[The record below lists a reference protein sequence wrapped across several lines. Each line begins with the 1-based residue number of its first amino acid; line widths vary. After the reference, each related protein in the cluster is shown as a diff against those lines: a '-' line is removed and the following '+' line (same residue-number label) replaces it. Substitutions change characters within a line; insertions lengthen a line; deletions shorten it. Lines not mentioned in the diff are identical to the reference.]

1 MDTKILGRVRPVSHV
16 KQPIEK
22 TAIEKTAVEKHSI
35 EEAGVDNTAGV
46 ISSAPEYKKA
56 LEKAIQLNP
65 KLASYPREELEQY
78 FEKIVEASPTVA
90 KNPLLVANYLDY
102 FIDTGGR

>member
-35 EEAGVDNTAGV
+35 EEAGVDKTAGV
-46 ISSAPEYKKA
+46 LSSAPEYKKS

-65 KLASYPREELEQY
+65 KLASYPREKLEQY
-78 FEKIVEASPTVA
+78 FKIIVEFSPRGA
-90 KNPLLVANYLDY
+90 KNPIIVANYLGYLVDA
-102 FIDTGGR
+102 GGL